1 MTGVSRRG
9 RQRYAE
15 ALVAF
20 VWIVS
25 LAASARA
32 AETAEAPP
40 IEVVQSVKYA
50 EPADKP
56 LTADI
61 YLPRGEGPFPGV
73 LVVHGGAWMAGSKG
87 RMSRIGTSLAERGY
101 VAVSIDY
108 RLAPKHK
115 FPAQLDDCRAALG
128 WMRDNAAAYR
138 LDPRRIGGFG
148 YSAGAHLVTLLSLSA
163 AATLHDPAAA
173 SSDRAQ
179 AERYVLQ
186 AVVAGGTPCDFQE
199 LPLDSKR
206 LAFWLGGTRRD
217 KADLYRQASPL
228 AFVTPHSPP
237 MLLYHG
243 EEDLLVPLLSA
254 RALKQSLD
262 KAGVA
267 CELLIV
273 EKAGHISTFTDAQAL
288 AAAADFLDRHLRV
301 TPESNAR
308 LGSPGPRGR
317 PLAEPQSA
325 PPPGSPGPRGRADA
339 DSASPGKTPET
350 TGRAAT
356 AAQSHGPS

>member
-1 MTGVSRRG
+1 MTWGSHRG
-9 RQRYAE
+9 RWRAA

-20 VWIVS
+20 VSTVS
-25 LAASARA
+25 LAVSARA
-32 AETAEAPP
+32 TETTEAPP
-40 IEVVQSVKYA
+40 IEVLRSVKYA

-56 LTADI
+56 LTADV

-73 LVVHGGAWMAGSKG
+73 LVVHGGAWVAGSKG

-148 YSAGAHLVTLLSLSA
+148 YSAGAQLVTLLSLSA
-163 AATLHDPAAA
+163 AATLHDQTAAA
-173 SSDRAQ
+173 SDRAQ
-179 AERYVLQ
+179 AERCVLR

-199 LPLDSKR
+199 LPLDSQR
-206 LAFWLGGTRRD
+206 LAFWLGGTRRE

-237 MLLYHG
+237 MMLYHG
-243 EEDLLVPLLSA
+243 EKDLLVPLPSA
-254 RALKQSLD
+254 RALKQSLEN
-262 KAGVA
+262 AGVA
-267 CELLIV
+267 CELLVV

-288 AAAADFLDRHLRV
+288 AAAADFLDRHLRPSSAV
-301 TPESNAR
+301 RAR
-308 LGSPGPRGR
+308 LGSPGPCGR
-317 PLAEPQSA
+317 LDAA
-325 PPPGSPGPRGRADA
+325 TGSPGPCGRPSATPGTRPGATPPAPKRAPAD
-339 DSASPGKTPET
+339 
-350 TGRAAT
+350 
-356 AAQSHGPS
+356 PS

>member
-1 MTGVSRRG
+1 MTWFVRHSRWPS
-9 RQRYAE
+9 AE
-15 ALVAF
+15 GLVLVLMAF
-20 VWIVS
+20 

-32 AETAEAPP
+32 TETAEAPP
-40 IEVVQSVKYA
+40 IEVLRSVKYA

-56 LTADI
+56 LTADV

-73 LVVHGGAWMAGSKG
+73 LVVHGGAWVAGSKG

-128 WMRDNAAAYR
+128 WMRDNAVAYR

-163 AATLHDPAAA
+163 TATLHDPAAA
-173 SSDRAQ
+173 TSDRAQ
-179 AERYVLQ
+179 AERCVLQ

-217 KADLYRQASPL
+217 KEDLYRQASPL

-237 MLLYHG
+237 IMLYHG
-243 EEDLLVPLLSA
+243 EKDLLVPLPGA
-254 RALKQSLD
+254 RVLKQSLD
-262 KAGVA
+262 EAGVA
-267 CELLIV
+267 CELFVV
-273 EKAGHISTFTDAQAL
+273 EKAGHISTFNDAQAL
-288 AAAADFLDRHLRV
+288 AAAADFLDRNLQPTVRQ
-301 TPESNAR
+301 PSLEE
-308 LGSPGPRGR
+308 GIPGR
-317 PLAEPQSA
+317 PAEDRRHGRPPSVGTGPKATSPAA
-325 PPPGSPGPRGRADA
+325 PKHDPAD
-339 DSASPGKTPET
+339 
-350 TGRAAT
+350 
-356 AAQSHGPS
+356 PS